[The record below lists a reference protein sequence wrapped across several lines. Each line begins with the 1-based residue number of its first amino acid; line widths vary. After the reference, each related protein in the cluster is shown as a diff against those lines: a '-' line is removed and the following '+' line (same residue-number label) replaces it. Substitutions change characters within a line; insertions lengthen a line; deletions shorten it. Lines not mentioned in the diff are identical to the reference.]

1 MKSAE
6 RIVGLDGL
14 RGVAILLVVSYHL
27 WIGLSGEERLADG
40 AWLSLLYA
48 GNTGVT
54 LFFVLSGFLVCTPFI
69 KSMQR
74 GRTYSVKEYAVQRAL
89 RILPP
94 YYVVAL
100 VGVLLTQNFDQLLP
114 ALLFSSHGWSVGYF
128 SAVWW
133 SLATEVQFYL
143 LVPLFFLM
151 ACHPWRLPLLSL
163 AALLL
168 LVLYVAVICK
178 WVVLPGYD
186 AFALQFG
193 LILSVFGQLPAFLV
207 GFGLALVYHRVT
219 RSAAMGSLTEHACI
233 AGLLALLSWLLLPAA
248 REGALGYMWHA
259 PWHVLP
265 EALVWGAVVWVMLGR
280 SSAHASLLDNPV
292 TRYWGRISFSLY
304 LVHMPVLQLVL
315 SLGGVF
321 GLWVDLLLAS
331 LLSVAAAQLLYWLVE
346 KPSLALKNQLLRPH
360 LPSGIK
366 V

>member
-1 MKSAE
+1 VKLTE

-27 WIGLSGEERLADG
+27 WTVLSGQERLAGG

-54 LFFVLSGFLVCTPFI
+54 LFFVLSGFLVCIPFI
-69 KSMQR
+69 KAAQS
-74 GRTYSVKEYAVQRAL
+74 GRLYSVREYAVQRAL

-100 VGVLLTQNFDQLLP
+100 VGLLFTRNFDQLLP
-114 ALLFSSHGWSVGYF
+114 ALLLSSHGWSMGYF

-143 LVPLFFLM
+143 LVPLLFLM
-151 ACHPWRLPLLSL
+151 ALHRWRLPLLSL
-163 AALLL
+163 AALLML
-168 LVLYVAVICK
+168 AIYVVVICK
-178 WVVLPGYD
+178 WAVLPGHD

-207 GFGLALVYHRVT
+207 GLGLAVAYHRIGRPVAT
-219 RSAAMGSLTEHACI
+219 GPLLEHACI
-233 AGLLALLSWLLLPAA
+233 AGLLVLLSWLLLPAA
-248 REGALGYMWHA
+248 REGARGYLWHA

-280 SSAHASLLDNPV
+280 WPSRASLLDNPV

-321 GLWVDLLLAS
+321 GLWGDVLLAS
-331 LLSVAAAQLLYWLVE
+331 VLSVAVAQLLYWLVE